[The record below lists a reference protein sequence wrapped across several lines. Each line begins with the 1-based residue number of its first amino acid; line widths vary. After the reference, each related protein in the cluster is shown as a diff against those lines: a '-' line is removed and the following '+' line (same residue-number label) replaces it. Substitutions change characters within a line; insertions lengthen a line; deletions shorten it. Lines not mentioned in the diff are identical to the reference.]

1 MALALVNREGNDET
15 LAVGII
21 RCLCR
26 NDAHVGIAMAEIE
39 ASQLSPVH
47 LDAVGVIEIIAQEK
61 AQKVRFTRLDHLL
74 EPLRGIGP
82 VADDHDLLDPG
93 PHALLDL
100 EYEIDALVRQLDD
113 LGLNAHVETATAMIN
128 VGHADNV
135 SLHGRPR
142 HRAPLVSIAARLAAG
157 RP

>member
-1 MALALVNREGNDET
+1 MALAFVNREGNDET

-26 NDAHVGIAMAEIE
+26 NDANVGITMAEIK

-82 VADDHDLLDPG
+82 VADDHDLLDAG

-113 LGLNAHVETATAMIN
+113 LRLNVHVKTAVATKDLGQADDVGL
-128 VGHADNV
+128 
-135 SLHGRPR
+135 
-142 HRAPLVSIAARLAAG
+142 HR
-157 RP
+157 